1 MLLHSNLTCFNG
13 FIGQMCLIRKFSVM
27 LPLSECTNLTFICD
41 CLSGAI
47 CIPIF
52 LPLTVLFLICVSR
65 SPEAS
70 VLQWPPPL
78 PSTDLLWD
86 PLAVVVLI
94 GWVSLHA
101 LLYMMPVGK
110 V

>member
-1 MLLHSNLTCFNG
+1 MVKCARLLG
-13 FIGQMCLIRKFSVM
+13 F
-27 LPLSECTNLTFICD
+27 PLSNVSQGVTVICNH
-41 CLSGAI
+41 LSGAI

-78 PSTDLLWD
+78 PSTDQLWD
-86 PLAVVVLI
+86 RLAPVVLLSWI
-94 GWVSLHA
+94 ALHA
-101 LLYMMPVGK
+101 LLYLMPLGK
-110 V
+110 VRRVHKPGSSLNEIQLR